1 MTYELNYF
9 NKINYYKKII
19 SRGGTLA
26 RLAEI
31 ANISSIKEEKE
42 LDGDFGRVSKRIRIR
57 IGQNDALQN

>member
-1 MTYELNYF
+1 M
-9 NKINYYKKII
+9 
-19 SRGGTLA
+19 A